1 MKILLINNLTKHLEE
16 LQEILKPH
24 KITTAHF
31 QELPEN
37 YSDFDGIILSG
48 GSKYKVKNNEE
59 IYKQEIEL
67 IKNSEIPV
75 FGICLGFE
83 LICHTYGEKLEMLK
97 EKKRCLRNLEIIE
110 KNPLLEGINKLSV
123 FEAHRF
129 YVKEVKNMILLA
141 KSKTGVEIIKHPEKP
156 IYGVQ
161 FHPEVKIRENQ
172 GLRILTNFLKLC
184 KTK

>member
-1 MKILLINNLTKHLEE
+1 MKILLVNNITKPLEE

-24 KITTAHF
+24 KITTVNF

-37 YSDFDGIILSG
+37 YSDFDCIILSG
-48 GSKYKVKNNEE
+48 GSKYKVKNNED

-83 LICHTYGEKLEMLK
+83 LICHSCGEKLEMLK
-97 EKKRCLRNLEIIE
+97 EKKRGLRNLEIIE
-110 KNPLLEGINKLSV
+110 KDSLLEGIKKLNV

-129 YVKEVKNMILLA
+129 YVKEVKNMVLLA
-141 KSKTGVEIIKHPEKP
+141 KSKICVEIIKHPEKP
-156 IYGVQ
+156 VYGVQ
-161 FHPEVKIRENQ
+161 FHSEMRMGKNQ
-172 GLRILTNFLKLC
+172 GIKILTNFLRLC